1 MYEIAMTSDT
11 EVRSEFTTEVEQ
23 RWQQEFDKKYGGE
36 LRKLIKELTEE

>member
-11 EVRSEFTTEVEQ
+11 ELLSEFTTEVEQ
-23 RWQQEFDKKYGGE
+23 RWQQEFDKKYGEE